1 MKNIQSE
8 SKCDSVIKKMSLL
21 NELEKLFIVERVEL
35 LLEKKGTPIS
45 ESELLDE

>member
-1 MKNIQSE
+1 MKNTQSE

-35 LLEKKGTPIS
+35 LLEKKDS
-45 ESELLDE
+45 NL